1 MIFWEKLNHLCTEQN
16 TTVTAV
22 LKELKIS
29 TSKGTAWRNGSVPI
43 GVILDKLADYFG
55 VSTDYLLGRT
65 EERGFVSKHAA
76 STIDG
81 TEYDDL
87 PEEAIEEMENYRAYL
102 REKYRK
108 K

>member
-29 TSKGTAWRNGSVPI
+29 TSKGTAWRNGSVPN

>member
-29 TSKGTAWRNGSVPI
+29 TSKGTAWRNGSVPN
-43 GVILDKLADYFG
+43 GVILDKLADYFD
-55 VSTDYLLGRT
+55 VTTDYLLGRT